1 MAPFFIVE
9 PRALS
14 RGPNSN
20 LEPDGGITSEQKQTI
35 KNRSNKPQ
43 PQRVWSRE
51 IEAKNLK
58 LATGA
63 SQGAVTSKTR
73 SIAQRM
79 IAISSYNLCQDKDA
93 HPGEQGVE
101 NSSIAMK
108 SVIRAVR
115 KIDPSYLLPQDHF
128 LKGCAY
134 IKRYRNLQLI
144 SQKPVSEKNMMRYSR
159 YLKKAYRS
167 FQGAYEKGDAAMRCQ
182 CLKYMASIQRE
193 LRGLFNLPVEDPQM
207 NSTFLQYR

>member
-1 MAPFFIVE
+1 M
-9 PRALS
+9 
-14 RGPNSN
+14 
-20 LEPDGGITSEQKQTI
+20 
-35 KNRSNKPQ
+35 
-43 PQRVWSRE
+43 
-51 IEAKNLK
+51 
-58 LATGA
+58 LATWA
-63 SQGAVTSKTR
+63 SRGAVTRKTR

-79 IAISSYNLCQDKDA
+79 IAISSYNLCQDKGA
-93 HPGEQGVE
+93 HPSEQAVE

-144 SQKPVSEKNMMRYSR
+144 ISQKPVSQENMMRYSC

-167 FQGAYEKGDAAMRCQ
+167 FQGAYENGDAAMRCQ
-182 CLKYMASIQRE
+182 CLKYMASIHHE
-193 LRGLFNLPVEDPQM
+193 LKGLFNLPVEDPAI
-207 NSTFLQYR
+207 NSTFLQYRQEFNFFNLWRAFSTASCGVNAARRT